1 MLTTV
6 NRMPEQRSVWGGG
19 TAGRVGGAYD
29 FAVEREWLARP
40 GGFVLWG
47 TDTRLLYDSIRILGE
62 LPAGSAILDV
72 PCGGGVALRG
82 LRPSQSVRY
91 VAADLS
97 TDMLARARD
106 RAAALGRNDIEFVEA
121 DIERMPF
128 DDNEFDLCVS
138 FNGLHCLPNPPAAV
152 REIARCVTPGGR
164 LVGDSVVRGAGFRQD
179 LAIGFLRRAGVFGV
193 GGTIEELR
201 GWLTDAGLRIDHIQ
215 LSGALAHF
223 TATAA

>member
-6 NRMPEQRSVWGGG
+6 NYMPEQRSIWGGG
-19 TAGRVGGAYD
+19 AVGRFGGAYN

-40 GGFVLWG
+40 GGLVLWG
-47 TDTRLLYDSIRILGE
+47 TDTRMFYDSFRMVGE
-62 LPAGSAILDV
+62 LPDGSAVLDV

-82 LRPSQSVRY
+82 LRPGQDLRY

-97 TDMLARARD
+97 IEMLARARG
-106 RAAALGRNDIEFVEA
+106 RAAALGRYDIEFVEA
-121 DIERMPF
+121 DVERMPF

-138 FNGLHCLPNPPAAV
+138 FNGLHCLPNPVAAV
-152 REIARCVTPGGR
+152 REIARCVKPGGR
-164 LVGDSVVRGAGFRQD
+164 LVGDSVVRGAGTRQD
-179 LAIGFLRRAGVFGV
+179 LAITFLRRAGVFGV

-201 GWLTDAGLRIDHIQ
+201 GWLTDAGLRIDSIQ
-215 LSGALAHF
+215 RSGAIAHF